1 MAFAA
6 ETRAAGVASSLR
18 MILTRTVIAVLVWLR
33 ASERIEVRAF
43 GIQVSPLSGRTY
55 SHGAVST

>member
-43 GIQVSPLSGRTY
+43 GIQVLPLSGRTY